1 MPEMICKVHLVNF
14 TSILGAPVE
23 YPGRLVSLW
32 ASHDSTLPED
42 KRLSGTI
49 PTARFEAQINNP
61 SLIPIFL
68 KEDGSVDH
76 GKEFYLTIST
86 EKPE

>member
-14 TSILGAPVE
+14 APILGAPEE
-23 YPGRLVSLW
+23 YPGRLISLW
-32 ASHDSTLPED
+32 ASHDSTLSDD
-42 KRLSGTI
+42 KRLSDI
-49 PTARFEAQINNP
+49 LPTARFEAQINNP
-61 SLIPIFL
+61 SLIPLFL
-68 KEDGSVDH
+68 REDGSVDH